1 VSSRAAPPRAPVLA
15 AVVAVHAGALA
26 LLIAETRSRLVH
38 GTAQAPPLLVLLLPS
53 PERPAAA
60 EASGRAAARA
70 DRPRSR
76 APAAR
81 AVEVP
86 APAPPAVPGTAI
98 DWAAQAEGSAAR
110 EVEAGERRARQARA
124 LAPKPS
130 PTFAVRAKRP
140 EFHWDY
146 ARTHRVEPL
155 PGLETVIHLGDECA
169 VVLFLVIPFAGGC
182 ALEKAPVRGDLFE
195 HMHDPEPAPE
205 P

>member
-1 VSSRAAPPRAPVLA
+1 MSSRAAPPRAPVLA
-15 AVVAVHAGALA
+15 VVVAVHAGVLA

-38 GTAQAPPLLVLLLPS
+38 GDAQPPPLLLLLLPS
-53 PERPAAA
+53 PGRPTAA
-60 EASGRAAARA
+60 EASSGAAARA
-70 DRPRSR
+70 DRLRSR

-81 AVEVP
+81 AVDVP
-86 APAPPAVPGTAI
+86 PTAPPAVPGTAI
-98 DWAAQAEGSAAR
+98 DWAAQAEGAAAR
-110 EVEAGERRARQARA
+110 EVEADEQRARQARA

-130 PTFAVRAKRP
+130 PTFAVRAQRP

-155 PGLETVIHLGDECA
+155 PGLETVIHLSDECA
-169 VVLFLVIPFAGGC
+169 VVLFVVIPFAGGC

-195 HMHDPEPAPE
+195 HMHDPEPAPD

>member
-76 APAAR
+76 
-81 AVEVP
+81 
-86 APAPPAVPGTAI
+86 PPAI

-110 EVEAGERRARQARA
+110 EVETGERRARQARA
-124 LAPKPS
+124 LAPKPT

-155 PGLETVIHLGDECA
+155 PGLETVMHLSDECA